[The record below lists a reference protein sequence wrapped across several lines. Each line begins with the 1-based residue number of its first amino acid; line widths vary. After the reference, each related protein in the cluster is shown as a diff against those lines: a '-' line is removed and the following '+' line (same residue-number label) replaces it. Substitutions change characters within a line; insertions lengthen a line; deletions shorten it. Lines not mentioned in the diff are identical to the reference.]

1 MVGQSGI
8 ESILLRMCY
17 VVDFGRIGKCF
28 PFYSLHSMARFFAD
42 NRASRFNFTTS
53 CPSFN
58 DADGVTDSNDI
69 GDSLGWPVTQSEQK
83 DP

>member
-1 MVGQSGI
+1 M
-8 ESILLRMCY
+8 LRGGLRQDWK
-17 VVDFGRIGKCF
+17 VL
-28 PFYSLHSMARFFAD
+28 PFYSLLSMASFLAG

-58 DADGVTDSNDI
+58 DAVGVIDSNDI